1 MISTSVHSQFG
12 DLLKDVAK
20 GSISSEL
27 LDKVVKIEQ
36 KTDGQGRALP
46 SRLDREGL
54 IQVLENLSP
63 LSEFDGKKKRQIRKD
78 KKKFTLEVLKA
89 IGEGYQQRYAELKYG
104 RDGVI
109 TGFQCSKYLDYY
121 QDPGDICIWE
131 RGGRDFN
138 SIPVAFPDFNFETA
152 LQKHNT
158 YLQRMKWEIDFLNA
172 TGFKETI
179 VIGDSWKVI
188 KPYQSKKESAVTFIS
203 SKMSSSPIEKIYS
216 SEIPNPRFLV
226 WIKSEMMEGIYNINS
241 DIDFS
246 SRETIV
252 PFSDMYIELI
262 NEKFNSMN
270 NETKGGLKKL
280 VDYYSDVREQ
290 DHPRYKGR
298 YIQQAWEPPLG
309 YRKDYCEDIFD
320 ESVQKE
326 KQRLLDSVNFELD
339 VCDKKNMRSVF
350 RSLFLANP
358 KILKNFTFDALHLVG
373 DDGRRIERKDDL
385 KEQFINETYDIL
397 RRVSFEILLYA
408 QYGVKTDFDLNQ
420 QIESISNLARTVFYE
435 DIKGNDDIERRVK
448 KHNFDAQ
455 DLRTLASF
463 ATPNDSRETA
473 IMERFKVFY
482 DPAYDEE
489 RREKSEEEAMM
500 VDLEKLGDL
509 TFNYRMVQN
518 CYEQRKGYEEVY
530 VTRQQ
535 WEKSKSLYERKRT
548 KIIEGSKILSDAFEN
563 DPEVSQQLVDQLV
576 DAKYGGGIISAL
588 MGTNSAW
595 DPRAVQDCKQF
606 LLGLELNH
614 K

>member
-109 TGFQCSKYLDYY
+109 TGFQCLKYLDYY

-131 RGGRDFN
+131 RGGLDFK
-138 SIPVAFPDFNFETA
+138 STPVAFPDFNFEAA
-152 LQKHNT
+152 LEKHNT

-179 VIGDSWKVI
+179 VMRDSWEVI
-188 KPYQSKKESAVTFIS
+188 HPIESKRESAVTFIS
-203 SKMSSSPIEKIYS
+203 GKMSSSPIKKIYHS
-216 SEIPNPRFLV
+216 KSPNPRYLV

-252 PFSDMYIELI
+252 PFSDTYIELI

-270 NETKGGLKKL
+270 NESKGGLKKL
-280 VDYYSDVREQ
+280 VDYYSIVREQ
-290 DHPRYKGR
+290 NHPRRSTYLQK
-298 YIQQAWEPPLG
+298 AWEPFG
-309 YRKDYCEDIFD
+309 YREDYCEDIFD

-326 KQRLLDSVNFELD
+326 KQRLLDSVNFDLD
-339 VCDKKNMRSVF
+339 VCDKENLKFVF
-350 RSLFLANP
+350 RPLFLANP
-358 KILKNFTFDALHLVG
+358 KILQNFTFDALHLAV
-373 DDGRRIERKDDL
+373 DDGRDIEREDDV

-408 QYGVKTDFDLNQ
+408 QHGIKTDFDLNQ
-420 QIESISNLARTVFYE
+420 QIESISNLARSVFYE

-455 DLRTLASF
+455 DLKTLASF
-463 ATPNDSRETA
+463 ATPNGSRETA

-482 DPAYDEE
+482 DPAYEQE
-489 RREKSEEEAMM
+489 RNEMSEEEAML

-518 CYEQRKGYEEVY
+518 CYEQRKGYEAVY

-535 WEKSKSLYERKRT
+535 WEKSKSLYEKKRT

-563 DPEVSQQLVDQLV
+563 EPEGAQQLVDQLV

-595 DPRAVQDCKQF
+595 DPQAVQDCKQF

-614 K
+614 E